1 MKSEVTGSEKWR
13 LFLAGQD
20 VGPMVSPLCDDWTI
34 DVPYRWPFPE
44 PDPFP
49 PGHGDAILSEQMAM
63 AGVCGWDATFLCG
76 GGFIPAR
83 EEARPKTK
91 VTPMPGGGNRV
102 ENCYTTPYGD
112 LTCITEAKTSMH
124 TVKQYV
130 ETEEDLR
137 RLAWVIRAEAKYND
151 DEIIADGW
159 RRKKA
164 LRERGLMG
172 TWFGPPVGNSLPS
185 DEKVFYLASD
195 YPEAFA
201 EVSAAQFDLACLQV
215 DLLAKAGFDYLFYC
229 VNGTEWG
236 SPSFFRDHMQEPTR
250 KLFKRWHDQ
259 GGVVLWHS
267 CGHVKAYV
275 ELGFFND
282 LMPDILETLSE
293 PPVGTVPSLAWARG
307 QLDRRIATKGN
318 MPLNILLQGTP
329 EDVRADVNRI
339 RSQTAGYRHV
349 VGLSDD
355 LLKNTPI
362 ANALAFVDEARRPV

>member
-112 LTCITEAKTSMH
+112 LTCITEAKT
-124 TVKQYV
+124 
-130 ETEEDLR
+130 
-137 RLAWVIRAEAKYND
+137 LAWVIRAEAKYND

-267 CGHVKAYV
+267 
-275 ELGFFND
+275 
-282 LMPDILETLSE
+282 
-293 PPVGTVPSLAWARG
+293 GTG
-307 QLDRRIATKGN
+307 
-318 MPLNILLQGTP
+318 LLQRP
-329 EDVRADVNRI
+329 HARHSRDALRAAGGHGAQPGLGEGATRPPHRHQGQHAAEHPAARHAGG
-339 RSQTAGYRHV
+339 RSGGRQPHPQPDGRVSPRRRAV
-349 VGLSDD
+349 
-355 LLKNTPI
+355 
-362 ANALAFVDEARRPV
+362 RRPAEEHADC

>member
-1 MKSEVTGSEKWR
+1 MKSELTGGEKWR
-13 LFLAGQD
+13 LFLTGQD

-34 DVPYRWPFPE
+34 DMPYRWPFDE

-49 PGHGDAILSEQMAM
+49 PGHPDEILSQQMAM

-83 EEARPKTK
+83 PEARPQTQ
-91 VTPMPGGGNRV
+91 VTPIPGGGSRV
-102 ENCYTTPYGD
+102 GTRYTTPYGD
-112 LTCITEAKTSMH
+112 LTSVTESKTSMH
-124 TVKQYV
+124 TVKRLI

-137 RLAWVIRAEAKYND
+137 RMTWVVRAEEYNA

-164 LRERGLMG
+164 LRGRGVMG
-172 TWFGPPVGNSLPS
+172 TWYGTPIGNGLPS
-185 DEKVFYLASD
+185 DETMFYLAVD
-195 YPEAFA
+195 YPEAF
-201 EVSAAQFDLACLQV
+201 EELAAASFDLAWKQL

-236 SPSFFRDHMQEPTR
+236 SPDFFRERMLERTR
-250 KLFKRWHDQ
+250 RLQNRWREL
-259 GGVVLWHS
+259 GGFVLWHS

-282 LMPDILETLSE
+282 LMPEILETLSE
-293 PPVGTVPSLAWARG
+293 PPVGTVPSLRWARER
-307 QLDRRIATKGN
+307 LDRRIATKGN

-329 EDVRADVNRI
+329 DDVRADVRRI
-339 RSQTAGYRHV
+339 RSQTAGYRHI

-355 LLKNTPI
+355 LLKNTPL
-362 ANALAFVDEARRPV
+362 ANALAFVDEARKP